1 MLIVAQIDEIVVR
14 LPLTYS
20 LHIPLD
26 LFGEARQSQY
36 NSPYCA
42 SISVASTTLIQKTTR
57 DSHNRD
63 DNANS

>member
-36 NSPYCA
+36 NSLLLRLHRHGIDHVDPENN
-42 SISVASTTLIQKTTR
+42 QG
-57 DSHNRD
+57 
-63 DNANS
+63 